1 MISKFSVKK
10 PYTVLVGVV
19 LVIVLGVVSFT
30 RMTTDLLPNISL
42 PYVLVMTTYPG
53 ASPETVETVVTQP
66 VEAGMATVSNIES
79 ISSVS
84 NENYSMVI
92 LEFAQSTDMNAVS
105 LEIRES
111 LDQIKSYWD
120 DSVGNPIIIKM
131 NPDMLPVM
139 IAAVG
144 VDGMDNAKISAYVK
158 DRIMPELESI
168 EGVASASATG
178 LLEESVNV
186 IIRKEKIDELNA
198 KIFAA
203 VDGQLAD
210 AEKEL
215 ADGRK
220 ELEDG
225 KKELSDG
232 KREIANGRKELA
244 NGEKELED
252 GKKELENK
260 KNETA
265 DKLAATKKDLLT
277 AKADLEAAKIN
288 LSTNLSTAK
297 SLNASIAEINM
308 IQNAPATY
316 MEAYQSM
323 MLSVSGSDMGNVE
336 KGKEQI
342 EALKKAYTESNI
354 LTQAA
359 GANEQIAGLLNTLK
373 ALDWTDSNNVQTVA
387 MMLGGISQGAST
399 AMNSQKQNFQDAL
412 NSLTNGMGLA
422 AYEKMAGSTIAT
434 LDEQLKAVNNG
445 LIQVEKGQLTAAVE
459 FANAGAQISMGEYQT
474 ELAKTQL
481 DAAAEQIKTGEE
493 QLADAEDKLK
503 EGEEQLADAKEA
515 AYEKADMNGILTVDM
530 IKQLLAAQNFSM
542 PAGYVTEEG
551 IDYLVRVGD
560 KPETVEE
567 LKSLPL
573 MELHMDGVP
582 VVTLGDVA
590 DVFYTDNSEDIYT
603 NVNGNAGVMLTLQK
617 QTGYSTGEVSDRL
630 VERFEELMAQ
640 NDKLTIITLMDQG
653 IYIDLVMDSII
664 NNVLFGA
671 ALAIAILILFLKDI
685 RPTLV
690 IACSIP
696 ISLVTAIV
704 CMYFSGVT
712 LNIISLS
719 GLALGIGM
727 LVDNSIVVIENIY
740 RLRSEGLSMKEAATE
755 GAKEV
760 AGAIIA
766 STLTTICV
774 FLPIVFTEG
783 ITRQLFVDMGLTI
796 AYSLLASLVIALT
809 VVPAMSSKIL
819 TKTQEKK
826 QGKLFGGL
834 IGLYERLLGA
844 SLRVKPLV
852 FILVLVLLG
861 GSVAAAMSNGTA
873 FMADMDSTQLTVSV
887 ELDKDATLKETGEL
901 TDKVVAEILEIEDV
915 ENVGAMTSASTM
927 SMLGGGG
934 GSTNTT
940 SIYVVTKEDKSMSN
954 EKIASVI
961 MERTASLPAKISVD
975 TSSMDMSA
983 MGGSGITVQVRGRDL
998 DTLRRIAGEV
1008 AAVVE
1013 SVEGTADVQD
1023 GLADSNEELRVK
1035 IDRDKA
1041 VSYGLTVA
1049 QVFTQI
1055 AGRVAEA
1062 GSATTLVAADKDY
1075 NVYVMNGS
1083 DIELTRKLVED
1094 IEITGKDKDGN
1105 SVKVAL
1111 SEIADFESAQ
1121 SLNAINRTDQTR
1133 YVSVTAAIA
1142 DGYNVGQVASKL
1154 EQRLS
1159 DYRLPEGYRL
1169 VFSGE
1174 NETIND
1180 AMEQV
1185 MLMLLLALIFMYLIM
1200 VAQFQSLLSP
1210 FIIMFTI
1217 PLAFTGGFLG
1227 LFITGSEVSVIA
1239 MIGFVMLAGIIVNN
1253 GIVLIDYMNQLR
1265 EGGME
1270 RREAILTAGRTRL
1283 RPVLMTALTTI
1294 LALSTMVFSNDMGS
1308 EMAKPMAVVT
1318 IGGLLYGT
1326 LLTLVVIP
1334 CVYDCFARG
1343 KRKNKNME

>member
-10 PYTVLVGVV
+10 PYTVLVGVI

-30 RMTTDLLPNISL
+30 RMSTDLLPNISL

-66 VEAGMATVSNIES
+66 VEASMATVSNIES
-79 ISSVS
+79 ISSIS
-84 NENYSMVI
+84 SENYSMVI
-92 LEFAQSTDMNAVS
+92 LEFAQSADMNAVS

-144 VDGMDNAKISAYVK
+144 VDGMDNAQISSYVQ
-158 DRIMPELESI
+158 DSVMPELESI

-186 IIRKEKIDELNA
+186 IIRQEKVDALNE
-198 KIFAA
+198 KVFAA
-203 VDGQLAD
+203 IDGQMED
-210 AEKEL
+210 AEKELMDGKKELTDGKQEFENGKQEL

-220 ELEDG
+220 EL
-225 KKELSDG
+225 SD
-232 KREIANGRKELA
+232 
-244 NGEKELED
+244 GEKELAD

-265 DKLAATKKDLLT
+265 DKLATTKRDLLT
-277 AKADLEAAKIN
+277 AKADLEATKMN
-288 LSTNLSTAK
+288 LTTNLTTAR
-297 SLNASIAEINM
+297 SLNASISEINM
-308 IQNAPATY
+308 IQNAPTTY
-316 MEAYQSM
+316 AAAYQNM
-323 MLSVSGSDMGNVE
+323 LLSVSGGDAGGAA

-342 EALKKAYTESNI
+342 EALKKSYTESSI
-354 LTQAA
+354 LSQAA
-359 GANEQIAGLLNTLK
+359 AANEQMAGMVNTLK
-373 ALDWTDSNNVQTVA
+373 TLDWTDSGNAQTVA
-387 MMLGGISQGAST
+387 MMLGGISQGAS
-399 AMNSQKQNFQDAL
+399 ASMNAQKENLQDAL

-422 AYEKMAGSTIAT
+422 AYEKVVNSTVAT
-434 LDEQLKAVNNG
+434 LDEKLTAVNNG
-445 LIQVEKGQLTAAVE
+445 LVEVEKGQLTAAIE
-459 FANAGAQISMGEYQT
+459 FANANAAISLGEYQM

-493 QLADAEDKLK
+493 QLADAEEQIR
-503 EGEEQLADAKEA
+503 EGEEQLADAREA
-515 AYEKADMNGILTVDM
+515 AYEKADMSGILTVDT
-530 IKQLLAAQNFSM
+530 IKQLLTAQNFSM

-560 KPETVEE
+560 KPATVEE
-567 LKSLPL
+567 LKALPL
-573 MELHMDGVP
+573 MDLHMDGVP
-582 VVTLGDVA
+582 VITLGDVA
-590 DVFYTDNSEDIYT
+590 DVFYTDNSDAIYT
-603 NVNGNAGVMLTLQK
+603 NVNGSAGVMLTLQK

-630 VERFEELMAQ
+630 TERFEELMAQ

-653 IYIDLVMDSII
+653 IYIDLVMDSIV

-671 ALAIAILILFLKDI
+671 VLAIAILILFLKDL

-740 RLRSEGLSMKEAATE
+740 RLRSEGLSMREAATE

-826 QGKLFGGL
+826 QGRLFTGL
-834 IGLYERLLGA
+834 VNLYEKVLSA
-844 SLRVKPLV
+844 SLKVKPLV
-852 FILVLVLLG
+852 FILVLVFLV
-861 GSVAAAMSNGTA
+861 GSVAAAMTNGTA

-887 ELDKDATLKETGEL
+887 ELNKDATLKETGEL
-901 TDKVVAEILEIEDV
+901 TDKVVAGILEIEDV
-915 ENVGAMTSASTM
+915 ENVGAMTSTSTM

-934 GSTNTT
+934 GSTNATT
-940 SIYVVTKEDKSMSN
+940 IYVVTKEDKTMSN
-954 EKIASVI
+954 EEIADII
-961 MERTASLPAKISVD
+961 MEKTADLPAKISVD
-975 TSSMDMSA
+975 TSSMDMSSL
-983 MGGSGITVQVRGRDL
+983 GGSGITIQVRGRDL
-998 DTLRRIAGEV
+998 DTLRSIAEEV

-1013 SVEGTADVQD
+1013 SVEGTANVQD
-1023 GLADSNEELRVK
+1023 GLADSDEELRVR

-1049 QVFTQI
+1049 QVYTQI
-1055 AGRVAEA
+1055 AAKIADA

-1075 NVYVMNGS
+1075 NVYVMNGN

-1094 IEITGKDKDGN
+1094 IEIAGTDEDGE

-1111 SEIADFESAQ
+1111 SEIAEFESAQ
-1121 SLNAINRTDQTR
+1121 SLNAINRADQTR

-1142 DGYNVGQVASKL
+1142 EGYNVGLVSTKVEQKL
-1154 EQRLS
+1154 A
-1159 DYRLPEGYRL
+1159 DYQLPEGYRL
-1169 VFSGE
+1169 VFGGE

-1185 MLMLLLALIFMYLIM
+1185 LLMLLLALVFMYLIM

-1217 PLAFTGGFLG
+1217 PLAFTGGFMG

-1334 CVYDCFARG
+1334 CIYDCFARG
-1343 KRKNKNME
+1343 KRKNKE